1 MKPTVM
7 LIDFSNLWWSAWHTS
22 GGDAVSMAR
31 QRTREAIERAA
42 GTVPGCLVAVCL
54 DSGRSFRKDMLP
66 EYKAQRPEKDAAVMA
81 EMDRCKQALRDA
93 GYLLWAAPTF
103 EADDVIATAA
113 LRASEEEHPFCIASA
128 DKDLLQ
134 LLVLPESSAL
144 RTHTWAVVTAKD
156 VEAKFGVPP
165 ARLGDWLALT
175 GDKSD
180 NVPGCPGVGEKRATE
195 LLTKHGSLAGI
206 FAKLDT
212 LQVFNGTGG
221 VPCIETKTPAAAEIA
236 TPAIIQALWANR
248 AAVELARKIVQ
259 LRTDAPIKFE
269 EIYEI
274 RKTKHEEETD
284 VDDIDNVID
293 GPKAP
298 TLASVPAQETAGEAM
313 PTKDRDIVQ
322 YAPPGVA
329 FEVALEPANST
340 GAIMV
345 AKTLF
350 DSRLYTRFG
359 TWQAALSVIMRGRG
373 LGIGAAAALD
383 VFHPMDTPQGLKIA
397 LHAHLIVAQAEK
409 LPQCEWFRIVSTSN
423 KEATYQT
430 KHRDHAEPT
439 THTYSIQD
447 AIDAGLCGLEIIP
460 RRSMTEKDQRGNWDK
475 RRAEMLRKTCATQL
489 VRIVYPSAALG
500 LYAPEELEVAA

>member
-7 LIDFSNLWWSAWHTS
+7 LIDFSNLWWQAWHS
-22 GGDAVSMAR
+22 NGDAVSMAR

-42 GTVPGCLVAVCL
+42 NTIPGALVAICL
-54 DSGRSFRKDMLP
+54 DRGRSFRKDMLP
-66 EYKAQRPEKDAAVMA
+66 EYKAQRPDKDQAVLA
-81 EMDRCKQALRDA
+81 EMDRCKEALRDA
-93 GYLLWAAPTF
+93 GYLLWGADGF

-113 LRASEEEHPFCIASA
+113 HAASAAGHPFCIASA

-134 LLVLPESSAL
+134 LLALPESSQL
-144 RTHTWAVVTAKD
+144 RTHQWTMVTAKD
-156 VEAKFGVPP
+156 VVAKFGVEPEG
-165 ARLGDWLALT
+165 LGDWLALT
-175 GDKSD
+175 GDASD
-180 NVPGCPGVGEKRATE
+180 NIKGCPGVGEKRATE
-195 LLTKHGSLAGI
+195 LLVKHGG
-206 FAKLDT
+206 LDILLGRIGDLGVHT
-212 LQVFNGTGG
+212 GTGG
-221 VPCIETKTPAAAEIA
+221 VPYVESMTPKAKAIA
-236 TPAIIQALWANR
+236 TPAIVTALWTNR
-248 AAVELARKIVQ
+248 VGIELARKLVT
-259 LRTDAPIKFE
+259 LRTDAPIRFE
-269 EIYEI
+269 EIFEA
-274 RKTKHEEETD
+274 RKTKHEETSDMSDGTD
-284 VDDIDNVID
+284 NNDNVVPISA
-293 GPKAP
+293 GPGQKLP
-298 TLASVPAQETAGEAM
+298 EAQTTEEKGL
-313 PTKDRDIVQ
+313 DVQ
-322 YAPPGVA
+322 YAAPGAA
-329 FEVALEPANST
+329 FETALEPVNSS

-409 LPQCEWFRIVSTSN
+409 LPQCAWFRIVSTSN

-439 THTYSIQD
+439 THTYTIQD
-447 AIDAGLCGLEIIP
+447 AVDAGLCGLEIIP
-460 RRSMTEKDQRGNWDK
+460 RKSMADKDQRGNWDK